1 MGHTC
6 LPLLQQ
12 QLNPPAHSHPVP
24 PRLQAQCLYLQ
35 APGCLLSACL
45 QRSSPATNQSF
56 CTMHGQKDSAT
67 ADAGRVQSPADTPC
81 TDLTTQAMPQPQTR
95 QEQDLPIRSLPITF
109 PSISDATSGSV
120 PRGRF
125 TLYGLHGD
133 VTQLPKDAPA
143 LFSDLNHSAMA
154 NRTDKEANTIHGTN
168 PQVRTHQPMIACAGC
183 SARTPVH
190 AEPCGEHHS
199 SEDISDHLLE
209 GELLCPDG
217 REPDREGRRAQGRRR
232 NLRRPERTHAVPLP
246 HSEDAAGP

>member
-1 MGHTC
+1 
-6 LPLLQQ
+6 
-12 QLNPPAHSHPVP
+12 
-24 PRLQAQCLYLQ
+24 
-35 APGCLLSACL
+35 
-45 QRSSPATNQSF
+45 
-56 CTMHGQKDSAT
+56 MHGQKDSDRRPGAKSGRHSMHRSDYPGDAASPTAHDPPGTRPSGQIVAHYLSQHWQRGAT
-67 ADAGRVQSPADTPC
+67 
-81 TDLTTQAMPQPQTR
+81 L
-95 QEQDLPIRSLPITF
+95 
-109 PSISDATSGSV
+109 GSA

-133 VTQLPKDAPA
+133 VTLLPRDAPA

-168 PQVRTHQPMIACAGC
+168 PQVRTRQPMIASAGC
-183 SARTPVH
+183 SARTPVR

-199 SEDISDHLLE
+199 AEDISDHLLE